1 MRHLSLVALTCTLA
15 CGDSGRADS
24 ESASASAGTQPTG
37 VSGTLS
43 ASISDSG
50 QPTDS
55 GGSGGSGGSESGVPT
70 TSSASS
76 ISATSDEPAT
86 GTETTNDP
94 SIFTTTNDP
103 STFTTSG
110 QPQTT
115 GFQTGDPADCVKSL
129 QAVIRDFNTSH
140 PDFESYTSDGGEKGI
155 LLPKLGPDQKPVY
168 ANAGPT
174 QLTSGPGPFS
184 QWYHNVAN
192 VNIPFLIE
200 MPLTEVMPGVFSYE
214 NNAFFPIDNQGW
226 GNEGNSN
233 NFHFTTEIHTS
244 FSYTGG
250 EVFTF
255 IGDDDLWLYI
265 NNTLA
270 IDLGGVHPQ
279 LSASVDLDQQAAA
292 LGLQVGGMYPLDVFH
307 AERHT
312 DQSHFRIDTSIQC
325 FVIPG

>member
-1 MRHLSLVALTCTLA
+1 MRHLSLVALSCTLA
-15 CGDSGRADS
+15 CGDSGRAESD
-24 ESASASAGTQPTG
+24 SASASAGTQPTS
-37 VSGTLS
+37 VSGTISGSISGS
-43 ASISDSG
+43 ASDSEG
-50 QPTDS
+50 TSSATTD
-55 GGSGGSGGSESGVPT
+55 SESGVPT
-70 TSSASS
+70 TGSVSGVA
-76 ISATSDEPAT
+76 AT
-86 GTETTNDP
+86 GEPDTTSETGSDP
-94 SIFTTTNDP
+94 SFFTTTNDP
-103 STFTTSG
+103 SFFTTSG
-110 QPQTT
+110 QPETT
-115 GFQTGDPADCVKSL
+115 GFQTGDPDDCVKSL

-140 PDFESYTSDGGEKGI
+140 PDFESYTSDLGEKGI
-155 LLPKLGPDQKPVY
+155 LLPKLGPDKKPVY

-184 QWYHNVAN
+184 QWYNNIAN

-244 FSYTGG
+244 FTYQGG

-265 NNTLA
+265 NDTLA

-279 LSASVDLDQQAAA
+279 LNASVNLDQQAAA
-292 LGLQVGGMYPLDVFH
+292 LGISPGGMYSLDVFH